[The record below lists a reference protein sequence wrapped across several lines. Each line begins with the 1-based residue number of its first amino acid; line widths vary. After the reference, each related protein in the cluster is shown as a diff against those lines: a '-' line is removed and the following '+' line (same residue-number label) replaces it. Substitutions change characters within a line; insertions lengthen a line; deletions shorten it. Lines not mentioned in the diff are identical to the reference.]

1 MLAALV
7 RAAEAAFGPVP
18 LDVAVRLTVGK
29 SKLKA
34 QKVLRALRE
43 TAATPRRQLPAE
55 ERRSAIAI
63 AIMRAHTPVA
73 GLISRH
79 TRELLRE
86 CGRRGMIDSP
96 IATRMVVDE
105 FLDMTPAEADAYHAL
120 EDYISTTYNNAAQEQ
135 RSAVGFVMTTYRKRL
150 ASSFYAL

>member
-105 FLDMTPAEADAYHAL
+105 FLDMTPAEADVYHAL
-120 EDYISTTYNNAAQEQ
+120 EEYISSTYNNWLQPDG
-135 RSAVGFVMTTYRKRL
+135 RWKSV
-150 ASSFYAL
+150 